1 MLVHVSQRCPGIRE
15 VWAVARGRE
24 REREIYIYIYYIQRY
39 RERYKEKDRERERE
53 SERER
58 ERQMPMWH
66 FGMFLCVVSRCVGF
80 GAYRS
85 ASSVAPSIP
94 TRNTVP

>member
-39 RERYKEKDRERERE
+39 RERYKEKDRERE